1 MTQKEI
7 VLWLDQ
13 RWYDALSRHLGD
25 ETLEDHLEEVID
37 RLCNDLPESE
47 YKRISE
53 AIWQEKQD
61 ARQAAEAA
69 RRFAVFHVTEG
80 DDSLY
85 FIAEEDIDMLHVA
98 TRLRSYIRK
107 QGKNIPERFTGMFT
121 RGERIEQEQFK
132 TFTAERMENTGRVTG
147 AFDIDLDEGTFD
159 ALHIMDGWQRFQ
171 IKDVSTAAYF
181 ANKKTGASWD
191 DRWRVF
197 LDRLDGKQITQNIE

>member
-13 RWYDALSRHLGD
+13 RWYDAISRHLGD

-53 AIWQEKQD
+53 VIWQEKYE
-61 ARQAAEAA
+61 AKQAAESA
-69 RRFAVFHVTEG
+69 RRFAVFHITEG

-181 ANKKTGASWD
+181 ANKKASASWD
-191 DRWRVF
+191 NRWKVF
-197 LDRLDGKQITQNIE
+197 LDRLDGKQITQTIE